1 MVLPAQID
9 LGQQRRGAAVVGAQ
23 GMGLLEIGRGHA
35 HLVHLQGAHAVV
47 DEHIEAAIV
56 TANFNVSDRSVGGRR
71 VGGRLPEK
79 FLEESHSMSGRKKGM
94 TGVPSLCGT
103 GRTVSFP
110 CI

>member
-1 MVLPAQID
+1 MFRKNDGEDIT
-9 LGQQRRGAAVVGAQ
+9 
-23 GMGLLEIGRGHA
+23 EEEYEKYIGPHRE
-35 HLVHLQGAHAVV
+35 L
-47 DEHIEAAIV
+47 
-56 TANFNVSDRSVGGRR
+56 T
-71 VGGRLPEK
+71 EK